1 MVFDNLVLNLKSMIV
16 QNRYNDDICDDSN
29 NRIDDHGTMPT
40 YAVSRKAFTTNLLTN
55 FRAYFNGRY
64 SAVNKTDN
72 NDDDLM
78 FPRVYSCESREYGN
92 EWDPVVLKASE
103 KVVDELDNVVE
114 KFMRVINVEVDSS
127 SATMR
132 RDFHV
137 RAIISFLYL
146 IKEFSLLGLKR
157 AYPSDL

>member
-16 QNRYNDDICDDSN
+16 QNRYNNDMCDDSN
-29 NRIDDHGTMPT
+29 KRIDDHRTIPTPVGTPALT
-40 YAVSRKAFTTNLLTN
+40 IFGRKAFTTNLLTN
-55 FRAYFNGRY
+55 VRAYFNGRY
-64 SAVNKTDN
+64 SAVNKSDN

-78 FPRVYSCESREYGN
+78 FPRVYSCESCEYGN

-127 SATMR
+127 PATLR
-132 RDFHV
+132 RYFHV
-137 RAIISFLYL
+137 RANNYFISVF
-146 IKEFSLLGLKR
+146 
-157 AYPSDL
+157 D